1 MKVLK
6 CTNRKVHKAL
16 TVDRKCVHTIS
27 RYTFIVSARQVVRKI
42 IYILWCINFRR
53 LDMSNEQQV
62 KISTNI
68 DFIYYVHW
76 FMQKS
81 TYPRKCLC

>member
-27 RYTFIVSARQVVRKI
+27 RYTFIVSTSTAQNH
-42 IYILWCINFRR
+42 YILWCINFRR

-68 DFIYYVHW
+68 DSIYYVHW